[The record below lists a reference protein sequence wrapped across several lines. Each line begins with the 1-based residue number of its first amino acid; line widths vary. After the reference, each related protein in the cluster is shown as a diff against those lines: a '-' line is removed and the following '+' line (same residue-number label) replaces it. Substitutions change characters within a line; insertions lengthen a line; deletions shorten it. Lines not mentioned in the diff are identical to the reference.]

1 VTDTL
6 PGTLVKWEMIE
17 IPAGSIE
24 VADPEKPGTKK
35 KVEVKKLWMSKTEV
49 QWDLF
54 DVFAFRLDL
63 TEEQKANNVDAESR
77 PSKPYGAP
85 DRGYGHQ
92 GYPALS
98 MHIGGAEFFCKWLS
112 KKTGKTYRVPTE
124 AEWEYACRAGQPAG
138 APLTK
143 DDLEPIAWYWDN
155 ADDKTHPCGEKKPNA
170 WGFVDMLG
178 NASEWVSTLDK
189 KSAQAGGS
197 FMDKYKLVQP
207 DARAFWKPEWQA
219 EDAHTPK
226 SKWWLSNGNFA
237 GMRIVREY

>member
-1 VTDTL
+1 
-6 PGTLVKWEMIE
+6 
-17 IPAGSIE
+17 
-24 VADPEKPGTKK
+24 
-35 KVEVKKLWMSKTEV
+35 
-49 QWDLF
+49 
-54 DVFAFRLDL
+54 
-63 TEEQKANNVDAESR
+63 
-77 PSKPYGAP
+77 YGAP

-98 MHIGGAEFFCKWLS
+98 MHVGSAEFFCKWLS
-112 KKTGKTYRVPTE
+112 AKTGKKYRIPTE

-138 APLTK
+138 EPLTK
-143 DDLEPIAWYWDN
+143 DQLDSIAWFWDN

-178 NASEWVSTLDK
+178 NASEWVTTLDN
-189 KSAQAGGS
+189 KSCLAGGS
-197 FMDKYKLVQP
+197 FTDRVKLVQP

-237 GMRIVREY
+237 G